1 MKNTLLSILSTLVFV
16 PALGL
21 AAGRQVTVITS
32 LPFTVS
38 SPGIY
43 VLDSDLTVSGSDA
56 IDVNAP
62 DVVINLNGYSITGS
76 SGGIGVSAGQVA
88 NVIIENGRISGFT
101 TAAVQLGPYSVARNL
116 VGSDDEGID
125 VQGQDCVVQN
135 CILQGTG
142 AGLEAGA
149 GIGIASLRCEVT
161 GCRVSG
167 FHLGIATFSSK
178 DDAILHNFVTNCHL
192 GLSLTSTDCYQG
204 NVVTGCTK
212 AFSTDGIAVGQENG
226 HN

>member
-1 MKNTLLSILSTLVFV
+1 MKNTLLSILSTLVFM

-32 LPFTVS
+32 LPFTIS

-62 DVVINLNGYSITGS
+62 DVVINFNGYSIIGS

-88 NVIIENGRISGFT
+88 NVIVENGRISGFT
-101 TAAVQLGPYSVARNL
+101 TAAVQLGPSSVARNL

-142 AGLEAGA
+142 TGLEAGA
-149 GIGIASLRCEVT
+149 GIGIESSRCEVT
-161 GCRVSG
+161 GCRVAG
-167 FHLGIATFSSK
+167 FHLGIASFSEN
-178 DDAILHNFVTNCHL
+178 DAIIHNFVTNCHL
-192 GLSLTSTDCYQG
+192 GLSLRPTDCYQG
-204 NVVTGCTK
+204 NVATGCTK